1 MMNQNIQTSMVSFSQ
16 RFCILVV
23 FDFLGL
29 RLSNKELPPGIPRG
43 GVRKPVDLVG
53 YNVLKT
59 SLDERGDD
67 GALRDGCLPDEE
79 GIGSI
84 SMSYKETR
92 KILSTLNDQI
102 SLSQKYPL

>member
-29 RLSNKELPPGIPRG
+29 LLSSLSSNPSNKELPPGIPRG

-59 SLDERGDD
+59 SLDDRGDD
-67 GALRDGCLPDEE
+67 GALRDGCLPDKE

-84 SMSYKETR
+84 SMSYKEQE
-92 KILSTLNDQI
+92 KILST
-102 SLSQKYPL
+102 

>member
-1 MMNQNIQTSMVSFSQ
+1 MIDDEPEYSNIHGFLFSTFLHTSS
-16 RFCILVV
+16 

-29 RLSNKELPPGIPRG
+29 LLSSLSSNPSNKELPPGIPRG

-59 SLDERGDD
+59 SLDDRGDD
-67 GALRDGCLPDEE
+67 GALRDGCLPDKE

-84 SMSYKETR
+84 SMSYKEQE
-92 KILSTLNDQI
+92 KLLST
-102 SLSQKYPL
+102 